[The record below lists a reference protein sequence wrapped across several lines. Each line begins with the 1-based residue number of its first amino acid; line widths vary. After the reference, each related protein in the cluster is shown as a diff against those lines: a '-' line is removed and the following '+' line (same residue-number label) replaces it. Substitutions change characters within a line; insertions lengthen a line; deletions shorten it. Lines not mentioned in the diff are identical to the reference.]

1 MTLITHIHYTSDV
14 GSDHVLFG
22 TTKVPLREHHV
33 NQRQPFLFLFF
44 RDGFL
49 SVQGV
54 NGRMKSRLDQCAEDW
69 PPERAAAA
77 NERIAKLFAPDTA
90 VVPLPTALE
99 ALGVPAAETVAAA
112 CAQHVECMQSL
123 PQAMSM
129 ALAGYITALT
139 YVPGQG
145 GDDAAPSQRLY
156 RALLSEDAGELE
168 QAKPFLFGLVSAL
181 RVLPRTRFKALYR
194 VVVRPTSTVHRKG
207 AIIAWASFVSTTP
220 SQTHARTL
228 AKEAASTGDAMPT
241 VYSLTGDHVWG
252 YDITPYSLAR
262 GEPEVVVEP
271 GLEFFVAGVVATTQ
285 LVEVTLKT
293 TPFFTLVISDIVK
306 PNTTTV
312 APPLDAEDSG
322 GAAESE
328 GFLNSCVEVVAASE
342 PKQPP
347 PQKGVSLL
355 QRFGAPPVTQSH
367 SQFRGQR
374 PTVSTMDQMSAL
386 ARSVDTNPVSLI
398 QNFETLQ
405 RCAGRMFA
413 DDTQSLR
420 EEAMYL
426 NVYKIA
432 AQCGSPL
439 AQYKLGMFAL
449 SGFSTP
455 INPSEAV
462 MYFRAAALRGVRDAQ
477 LQLGIC
483 SEYETG
489 LPYNEQEA
497 FNSIQNSA
505 DRGCTAAQCH
515 LGVCYRFGRF
525 VQLDLGRALELFVQG
540 SQANYP
546 EAQAQLG
553 LMYRDGVGVERN
565 LSRAVQLLSMAAKKG
580 CANAQSGLGECY
592 LNGLGVAE
600 NKRYAVTLFGKAARN
615 GGAHGDYCLGMCHQ
629 RGWGVPRKPAKAFNF
644 FQRAAARGCPEAQL
658 QLARMYENGT
668 DVILKDQVASFKFL
682 ILAAR
687 RKHPEALLELGRRY
701 ASGRGVPASATN
713 ALGLFVEAAERGC
726 AKAMYTMAQC
736 YRKGTCVPVDAAT
749 GMRWLHLALEKG
761 SPEAQCE
768 MGKYH
773 LTGAKVHGETFDKNT
788 ELAVTLLLASATSD
802 NAEAQRILGTCLR
815 DGVGTAVDPAGAV
828 EWFRRASA
836 SGDADASYCLGQCHE
851 SGIGVPA
858 DAGKAVM
865 CYQKAAQQ
873 GNRAAVE
880 KLSGASQ

>member
-1 MTLITHIHYTSDV
+1 
-14 GSDHVLFG
+14 
-22 TTKVPLREHHV
+22 
-33 NQRQPFLFLFF
+33 
-44 RDGFL
+44 
-49 SVQGV
+49 
-54 NGRMKSRLDQCAEDW
+54 MKSRLDQCAEDW
-69 PPERAAAA
+69 APERAAAA
-77 NERIAKLFAPDTA
+77 NERITKLFTPDTA
-90 VVPLPTALE
+90 VVPLSTALE
-99 ALGVPAAETVAAA
+99 TLGVPAAETVAAA

-129 ALAGYITALT
+129 TLASYIAALT
-139 YVPGQG
+139 YVPEQG
-145 GDDAAPSQRLY
+145 GDGAAPSQRLY
-156 RALLSEDAGELE
+156 RALLGEDAGDLE

-181 RVLPRTRFKALYR
+181 RVLPRTCFKTLYR
-194 VVVRPTSTVHRKG
+194 VAARPVDRTSALHRKG
-207 AIIAWASFVSTTP
+207 AIIAWPSFVSTTP
-220 SQTHARTL
+220 NQAYARTL
-228 AKEAASTGDAMPT
+228 AKEAASTEGTTPT

-252 YDITPYSLAR
+252 YDITPYSFSRA
-262 GEPEVVVEP
+262 EPEVVVEP
-271 GLEFFVAGVVATTQ
+271 GLEFFVAGTVTTTG

-312 APPLDAEDSG
+312 APSLVTEDKG
-322 GAAESE
+322 GAAENE
-328 GFLNSCVEVVAASE
+328 AFVNSFVEVVATSE

-355 QRFGAPPVTQSH
+355 QRFGAPPVTES
-367 SQFRGQR
+367 STQFRGQR
-374 PTVSTMDQMSAL
+374 QTVSTMNQMSAL
-386 ARSVDTNPVSLI
+386 AKSVDNNPVSLI

-405 RCAGRMFA
+405 RCAGRMFP
-413 DDTQSLR
+413 DDTRSLR

-432 AQCGSPL
+432 AHYGSPL

-462 MYFRAAALRGVRDAQ
+462 MYFRAAAQRGVRDAQ

-483 SEYETG
+483 SEYENG

-497 FNSIQNSA
+497 FNNIQNSA
-505 DRGCTAAQCH
+505 DRGCIAAQCH
-515 LGVCYRFGRF
+515 LGVCHRFGRF
-525 VQLDLGRALELFVQG
+525 VQLDLERALELFIQG
-540 SQANYP
+540 SKAGYP
-546 EAQAQLG
+546 EAQTQLG
-553 LMYRDGVGVERN
+553 LMYRDGIGVERN
-565 LSRAVQLLSMAAKKG
+565 LPRAVQLLSMAAKKG
-580 CANAQSGLGECY
+580 CANAQSSLGECY
-592 LNGLGVAE
+592 LYGLGVAV
-600 NKRYAVTLFGKAARN
+600 NMKCAVALFGKATRN

-629 RGWGVPRKPAKAFNF
+629 RGWGVPREPAKAFNL

-658 QLARMYENGT
+658 QLARMYETGT
-668 DVILKDQVASFKFL
+668 DVLPKDSVASFKYL

-701 ASGRGVPASATN
+701 ASGRGLPASTTN
-713 ALGLFVEAAERGC
+713 ALGLFVQAAKRGS
-726 AKAMYTMAQC
+726 ANAMYTMAQC
-736 YRKGTCVPVDAAT
+736 YRKGTCVAVDAAM
-749 GMRWLHLALEKG
+749 GMRWVHLALEKG
-761 SPEAQCE
+761 SSDAQCE

-773 LTGAKVHGETFDKNT
+773 LTGAKVHGETFEKNT

-815 DGVGTAVDPAGAV
+815 DGVGTSADPGGAV
-828 EWFRRASA
+828 EWFRRASV
-836 SGDADASYCLGQCHE
+836 SGDADASFYLGQCYE
-851 SGIGVPA
+851 SGTGVSA

-873 GNRAAVE
+873 GSRAAVE

>member
-1 MTLITHIHYTSDV
+1 
-14 GSDHVLFG
+14 
-22 TTKVPLREHHV
+22 
-33 NQRQPFLFLFF
+33 
-44 RDGFL
+44 
-49 SVQGV
+49 
-54 NGRMKSRLDQCAEDW
+54 MKSRHDQCAEDW

-77 NERIAKLFAPDTA
+77 NERINELFAPDTA
-90 VVPLPTALE
+90 VVPLSTALE
-99 ALGVPAAETVAAA
+99 VLGVPAAETVAAA

-123 PQAMSM
+123 PQAMPM
-129 ALAGYITALT
+129 TLASYITALT
-139 YVPGQG
+139 YVPEQG

-156 RALLSEDAGELE
+156 RALLGDDAGGLE

-181 RVLPRTRFKALYR
+181 RVLPRTCFRALYR
-194 VVVRPTSTVHRKG
+194 VVARPVDTTSTMYRKG

-220 SQTHARTL
+220 SQTHARAL
-228 AKEAASTGDAMPT
+228 AKEAASTGTTQPT
-241 VYSLTGDHVWG
+241 VYSLTGDHIWG
-252 YDITPYSLAR
+252 YDITPYSFNHA
-262 GEPEVVVEP
+262 EPEVIVEP
-271 GLEFFVAGVVATTQ
+271 GLEFFVTGMVTTTTGF
-285 LVEVTLKT
+285 VEVRLKT

-312 APPLDAEDSG
+312 TPSYDVEDKRG
-322 GAAESE
+322 TTKTEE
-328 GFLNSCVEVVAASE
+328 LLNSRVEVVAASE

-355 QRFGAPPVTQSH
+355 QRFGAPPVTESNN
-367 SQFRGQR
+367 QFREQR
-374 PTVSTMDQMSAL
+374 QTVSTMDQMSAL
-386 ARSVDTNPVSLI
+386 AKSVDTNPVSLI

-413 DDTQSLR
+413 DDTRSLR

-432 AQCGSPL
+432 AHYGSPL

-462 MYFRAAALRGVRDAQ
+462 VYFRAAALRGVRDAQ

-483 SEYETG
+483 SEYEMG

-497 FNSIQNSA
+497 FNNIQNSA
-505 DRGCTAAQCH
+505 DRGCIAAQCH

-525 VQLDLGRALELFVQG
+525 VQLNLAKALELFVQG
-540 SQANYP
+540 SKAGYP

-553 LMYRDGVGVERN
+553 LMYRDGIGVERN
-565 LSRAVQLLSMAAKKG
+565 LPRAVQLLSMAAQQG
-580 CANAQSGLGECY
+580 CANEQSSLGECY
-592 LNGLGVAE
+592 LYGLGVAE
-600 NKRYAVTLFGKAARN
+600 NMRHAVALFGKAARN
-615 GGAHGDYCLGMCHQ
+615 GGAHGDYCLGLCHQ
-629 RGWGVPRKPAKAFNF
+629 RGWGVSRDPAKAFNLL
-644 FQRAAARGCPEAQL
+644 QRAAARGCPEAQL

-668 DVILKDQVASFKFL
+668 DVLPKDPTASFMFL

-687 RKHPEALLELGRRY
+687 RKHPGALLELGKRY
-701 ASGRGVPASATN
+701 ESGRGVPASTTN
-713 ALGLFVEAAERGC
+713 ALGLFVQAAERGS
-726 AKAMYTMAQC
+726 AEAMHTMAQC
-736 YRKGTCVPVDAAT
+736 YRKGTCIAVDAAT

-815 DGVGTAVDPAGAV
+815 DGVGTAANPGSAV
-828 EWFRRASA
+828 EWFRRAST
-836 SGDADASYCLGQCHE
+836 SGDADASFYLGQCFE
-851 SGIGVPA
+851 TGTGVPA

-873 GNRAAVE
+873 GSRAAVE
-880 KLSGASQ
+880 RLSGASQ